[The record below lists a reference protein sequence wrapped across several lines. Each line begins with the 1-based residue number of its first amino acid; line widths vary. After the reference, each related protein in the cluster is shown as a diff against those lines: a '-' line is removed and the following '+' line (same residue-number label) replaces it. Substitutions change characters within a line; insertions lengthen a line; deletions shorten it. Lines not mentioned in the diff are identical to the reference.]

1 MKCCLLLLSCIILCS
16 CSSEEETKHE
26 NSPSIHDCPPE
37 DIAWYPTQE
46 EPPDGFDTTGI
57 IGSCATDITISQ
69 KELLFDAQGGVRCI
83 TTAATRFGLGIG
95 SNNPSQI
102 EHETNQS
109 YNCELYD
116 NESEYEW
123 PLASYR
129 NLKCSWLTSTK
140 VENRVV
146 HIRVDKNETGKERK
160 IVLNINDLYC
170 AGFFSVIQSAK

>member
-1 MKCCLLLLSCIILCS
+1 MKYLLLLACIILCS
-16 CSSEEETKHE
+16 CSSEETKQE
-26 NSPSIHDCPPE
+26 KTSSIIDCPPE
-37 DIAWYPTQE
+37 DITWYPILE
-46 EPPDGFDTTGI
+46 VPPDGWN
-57 IGSCATDITISQ
+57 TDLVGACEVEIPISQ

-102 EHETNQS
+102 EYETTQS

-140 VENRVV
+140 VEDRIV

-170 AGFFSVIQSAK
+170 AGFFSVIQAAE